1 MMLAHNREIAC
12 SMLVLV
18 LHCRAFGNDTL
29 EKIFPAYSVSCGNAL
44 LTVEAGVQGVLS
56 VALNVLF

>member
-1 MMLAHNREIAC
+1 
-12 SMLVLV
+12 MLVLV